1 MQAPQGSSTDDL
13 ELARSYDSTAAEYDR
28 VAVPNIFTPPAED
41 LVAMMELP
49 AGGLVL
55 DVGGGT
61 GAVSVPAAKAVGPA
75 GLVVTLDPSVEMLR
89 IARRKGL
96 LWVVA
101 GAAPCLP
108 FVTGRFDGVTVS
120 FVLSHFEDCEE
131 ALADIRRVLRSGGR
145 LGVTAWG
152 EGENSF
158 EPAWREIAAGFVGE
172 AFLSNAI
179 SLTLPSEE
187 RFKKAEGLECMLEAA
202 GFARVD
208 TQVRE
213 YRVTLSRE
221 DFLATR
227 NASISGRFMRTRL
240 GPARWQEFTE
250 SATRLFEKKFPQRIE
265 YDKAANFAI
274 GTRP

>member
-1 MQAPQGSSTDDL
+1 MQAPQGNSADDL
-13 ELARSYDSTAAEYDR
+13 ELALSYDSTAAEYDR
-28 VAVPNIFTPPAED
+28 VATPNIFTPPAED

-55 DVGGGT
+55 DVGGGS
-61 GAVSVPAAKAVGPA
+61 GAVSVPAAKALGPA

-89 IARRKGL
+89 MARRKGL
-96 LWVVA
+96 LWTVA
-101 GAAPCLP
+101 GAAPRLP

-152 EGENSF
+152 DGENSF

-172 AFLSNAI
+172 DFLIN
-179 SLTLPSEE
+179 SLSGALPGEE
-187 RFKKAEGLECMLEAA
+187 RFRKTGGLEHALEAT

-213 YRVTLSRE
+213 YRVTLSTE

-240 GPARWQEFTE
+240 GPARWQEFTD

-265 YDKAANFAI
+265 YDKTANFAV
-274 GTRP
+274 GTKP